1 MKVVTAIEG
10 KTQPVKQFGGADTR
24 SVVLDTRTRTPSWRS
39 AAAWPSIC
47 SMWCCSTPN
56 PRESH
61 NAEVL
66 ASIQALLEGSEAEPT
81 VAQSMSGRSTK
92 FPAQV
97 SVGITN
103 RLRELV
109 GDLVEPVEVV
119 DVVVGVGIAGLDE
132 IDEYASDQAE
142 GFTGEQVVLRELVDF
157 DDSCAEFVELV
168 FDGFTVCHADTFQ

>member
-24 SVVLDTRTRTPSWRS
+24 SVVIDTRRGSHRGDRPRLGHRS
-39 AAAWPSIC
+39 ARCGAVN
-47 SMWCCSTPN
+47 PN

-66 ASIQALLEGSEAEPT
+66 ANIQALFEDSEAEPT
-81 VAQSMSGRSTK
+81 AAQSISGRSTK

-119 DVVVGVGIAGLDE
+119 DVVVGVGIGGLDE
-132 IDEYASDQAE
+132 IDEHASDQAE
-142 GFTGEQVVLRELVDF
+142 GFTGEQVVL
-157 DDSCAEFVELV
+157 S
-168 FDGFTVCHADTFQ
+168 